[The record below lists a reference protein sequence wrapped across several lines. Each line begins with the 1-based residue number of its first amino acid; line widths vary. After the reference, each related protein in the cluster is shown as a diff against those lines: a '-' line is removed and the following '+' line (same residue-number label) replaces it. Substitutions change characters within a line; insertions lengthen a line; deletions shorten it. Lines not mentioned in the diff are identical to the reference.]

1 MYLSDLFDKASP
13 CATVLDMKC
22 PQCQAINGEH
32 RLFCRRCGF
41 RVMLNCPQC
50 GFANE
55 TGDAYCGGCGRNL
68 AQTAPTNV
76 PSPSAARSPSSSS
89 QNLPRAF
96 LEEILKEE
104 PVDSEKG
111 SKDEKKAVT
120 QEEIDGLFDNK
131 K

>member
-1 MYLSDLFDKASP
+1 
-13 CATVLDMKC
+13 
-22 PQCQAINGEH
+22 
-32 RLFCRRCGF
+32 
-41 RVMLNCPQC
+41 MLNCPQC

-68 AQTAPTNV
+68 TQTAPTNV
-76 PSPSAARSPSSSS
+76 PSPSAARSQASPA

-96 LEEILKEE
+96 LEEIFKEE

-111 SKDEKKAVT
+111 SKDEKKVVT